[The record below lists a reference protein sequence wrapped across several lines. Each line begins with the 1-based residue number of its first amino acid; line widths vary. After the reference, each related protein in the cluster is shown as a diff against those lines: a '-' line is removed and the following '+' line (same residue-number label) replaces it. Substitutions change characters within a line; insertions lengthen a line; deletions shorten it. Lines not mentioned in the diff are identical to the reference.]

1 MRGDPPGAAT
11 SPLVVVP
18 FTLWARGRLRR
29 AGVLRATRP
38 RDPAVGLG
46 ARGGASGD
54 GGYRSAA
61 AVIAS
66 ATGLRAVLL
75 ASVELTE

>member
-1 MRGDPPGAAT
+1 M
-11 SPLVVVP
+11 VP

-46 ARGGASGD
+46 LAGGGDRRRARGGASGD